1 MKIVCA
7 TNMPFAEESFRTL
20 GETTIV
26 EGRGIRAEQVRD
38 AEVLAVRSTTKINR
52 ALLEGSRVRFVGTA
66 TIGTDHMDIPWLE
79 ERGIRWCFAPGCNAN
94 SVSEY
99 LSTALLTLAHRH
111 GLALAGKTIGVVG
124 IGNVGRRVV
133 RKMEALGLRVLQNDP
148 PREEA
153 EGAAAGLSF
162 VSLDT
167 ILSEADVVT
176 LHVPLTKG
184 GRHPT
189 AGMAD
194 ADFFRRLKP
203 GCIFVNAAR
212 GGLMST
218 RALLDA
224 MDRGVVRHAV
234 IDTWEGEPAFSR
246 ELLDRVDIGTPHIAG
261 HSFEGKVNG
270 TVMVYEAACRFL
282 NAVPSWSV
290 EGALPPP
297 PVPALTV
304 DAAGRRDDDLLWEL
318 AHQVYD
324 IEGDDLR
331 LRAGNAPDDALRAKH
346 FDRLRESY
354 PMRREFPY
362 TRVTVTGA
370 STSLRRTIADLGFR
384 G

>member
-7 TNMPFAEESFRTL
+7 TNMPFAGEAFRTL

-26 EGRGIRAEQVRD
+26 EGRGIRPEQVRD
-38 AEVLAVRSTTKINR
+38 AEILAVRSTSKINR
-52 ALLEGSRVRFVGTA
+52 ALLDGSRVRFVGTA

-99 LSTALLTLAHRH
+99 LVTALLTLAHRH
-111 GLALAGKTIGVVG
+111 GYSLAGKTIGVVG

-133 RKMEALGLRVLQNDP
+133 EKMEALGLRVLPNDP

-153 EGAAAGLSF
+153 EGAGAGLKF
-162 VSLDT
+162 VPLETLLRESD
-167 ILSEADVVT
+167 IVT
-176 LHVPLTKG
+176 LHVPLTKS

-189 AGMAD
+189 AQMAGE
-194 ADFFRRLKP
+194 DFFRRLKP

-212 GGLMST
+212 GGLMNT
-218 RALLDA
+218 RALLAA
-224 MDRGVVRHAV
+224 MDSGVVRHAV
-234 IDTWEGEPAFSR
+234 IDTWEGEPAYSC
-246 ELLDRVDIGTPHIAG
+246 ELLARVDIASPHIAG

-270 TVMVYEAACRFL
+270 TAMVYQDACRFL
-282 NAVPSWSV
+282 GVPAAWSAD
-290 EGALPPP
+290 GALPPP
-297 PVPALTV
+297 PVPELTV
-304 DAAGRRDDDLLWEL
+304 DAAGRRDDEVLWEL

-331 LRAGNAPDDALRAKH
+331 LRSGSVPDEVMRAKH

-362 TRVTVTGA
+362 TRVTATGA
-370 STSLRRTIADLGFR
+370 SPSLLRTIAGLGFR
-384 G
+384 L